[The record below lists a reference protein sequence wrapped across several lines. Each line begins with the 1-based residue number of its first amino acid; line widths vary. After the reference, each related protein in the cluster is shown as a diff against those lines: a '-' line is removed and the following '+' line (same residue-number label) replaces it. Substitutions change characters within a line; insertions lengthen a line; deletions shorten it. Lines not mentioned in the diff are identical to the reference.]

1 MQECSCDCTVYLWIS
16 VPLESAE
23 NETQEKDTAAALQL
37 QRAEYFYHLKKN
49 RCLNSSYCD
58 CLTTCTVLVTSDQ
71 EETLT

>member
-37 QRAEYFYHLKKN
+37 QRAEYFYHLKKT
-49 RCLNSSYCD
+49 D
-58 CLTTCTVLVTSDQ
+58 V
-71 EETLT
+71 